1 MQLLK
6 GVDLVEVPWKNGGG
20 ITRNIAEG
28 KTALGPAWR
37 LSRADVAGD
46 GPFSN
51 FAGLRR
57 VLTVISGAGMD
68 LLHTDGTLR
77 ADPLKPV
84 AFDGGLPVTAR
95 LLDGPLTD
103 LNLMFDPAHCDG
115 AVRLLRGAAV
125 QDVDPPSGGL
135 TAIHVVQG
143 RPRIA
148 GDALAVA
155 DTAFLTGPADLQL
168 AESDALLE
176 ISLRYLDQSAAITLS
191 IAAR

>member
-28 KTALGPAWR
+28 KTALGPTWR

-125 QDVDPPSGGL
+125 QDVDPRL
-135 TAIHVVQG
+135 
-143 RPRIA
+143 A
-148 GDALAVA
+148 G
-155 DTAFLTGPADLQL
+155 
-168 AESDALLE
+168 S
-176 ISLRYLDQSAAITLS
+176 RQSTS
-191 IAAR
+191 FRAARGSRATRWLSRIPRS